1 LSEPRASL
9 PAVLQVHAFH
19 RDTTGADR
27 YFRDVSALLEKQGHR
42 VAPFCARHPRD
53 QPSPYS
59 RYFPEGALSGPDDS
73 PGALRALRDG
83 AKFLYHVEARRRAG
97 EMVRDFVPDVVH
109 VHNLFHHLSPAV
121 LPALRSQGARVV
133 MTLHDYKLICPNY
146 TLYTQGGVC
155 TACRG
160 GRFSMAVRKRCVR
173 DSILKSALC
182 AVENTLHWR
191 LRLYVDGVDQFLA
204 PSRFLAERFA
214 EFGFPMDKMA
224 VLPNFTTLD
233 VDPAVEGDGSVLF
246 AGRLVEV
253 KGVRTLLEAWRR
265 SKARKRSRL
274 RIAGAGPLRPEV
286 LRFVAEHG
294 LCEVELLGP
303 LSPRELDERMSASSV
318 VVIPSQWYENCP
330 LVVLEAQARGRCVV
344 ASRIGGIPEL
354 VEDGVSGL
362 LVPPGD
368 ESALALAIDRAID
381 DSGLRARLGR
391 QARRGTELR
400 HSPEAH
406 YQALLAA
413 YRGDTLGG
421 ADPRALCGQVP
432 TL

>member
-1 LSEPRASL
+1 MDFPMAVQGSHAQRESRQLSEPRASL

-173 DSILKSALC
+173 DSILKSAL
-182 AVENTLHWR
+182 
-191 LRLYVDGVDQFLA
+191 
-204 PSRFLAERFA
+204 
-214 EFGFPMDKMA
+214 
-224 VLPNFTTLD
+224 
-233 VDPAVEGDGSVLF
+233 
-246 AGRLVEV
+246 
-253 KGVRTLLEAWRR
+253 
-265 SKARKRSRL
+265 
-274 RIAGAGPLRPEV
+274 
-286 LRFVAEHG
+286 
-294 LCEVELLGP
+294 
-303 LSPRELDERMSASSV
+303 
-318 VVIPSQWYENCP
+318 
-330 LVVLEAQARGRCVV
+330 
-344 ASRIGGIPEL
+344 
-354 VEDGVSGL
+354 
-362 LVPPGD
+362 
-368 ESALALAIDRAID
+368 
-381 DSGLRARLGR
+381 
-391 QARRGTELR
+391 
-400 HSPEAH
+400 
-406 YQALLAA
+406 
-413 YRGDTLGG
+413 
-421 ADPRALCGQVP
+421 
-432 TL
+432 